1 MCNGARYGVPQPVI
15 IFPLSPFLFLSF
27 LLPTP
32 YFSSVEYASNAFFA
46 TWRHAC
52 VCCTQIFS
60 MVAYFRHSPRAHLT
74 STGKKTGEK
83 KGKKKK
89 QEKKQDALP
98 QCSLTFPQC
107 LSPGHGWSVVQPD
120 HGQAA
125 QQYWYTVSLCGRYS
139 GQKLGRTW
147 LRFDKT
153 RN

>member
-74 STGKKTGEK
+74 STGKKTGGK

-89 QEKKQDALP
+89 TRK
-98 QCSLTFPQC
+98 
-107 LSPGHGWSVVQPD
+107 
-120 HGQAA
+120 
-125 QQYWYTVSLCGRYS
+125 
-139 GQKLGRTW
+139 
-147 LRFDKT
+147 KT
-153 RN
+153 RCIAPVLTHFPSVPISWSRLKCGSAGPRASGAAVLIHRVPVRTILRAKARANMITIR